1 MHPEPGPSR
10 GRTSV
15 ALILLMLLSVWLPV
29 PVANAAIQIENR
41 DLGVLTDL
49 HEALDVRG
57 GLLVDDGE
65 SASAE
70 TAMASVDAAIR
81 SSGPYDP
88 LALADNPMSDATFKQ
103 IDIQPVDHPDPY
115 DLILDPDSAPP
126 GATDSILNTLIN
138 ITDYVVWTHYEAN
151 DGRVV
156 DKFEVIDFSQS
167 LTSLLF
173 SPEPFEHEID
183 IDDLLDDGSTPTL
196 IDTNGDGIPDS
207 LNQPGNCGYD
217 VSVGLTVSIDPDDG
231 AGIEGTTLWLEPTI
245 EFSVEMFDGQVDLFD
260 LGCAGTPSSDTDD
273 PVWNSMGT
281 LRVSLFKQF
290 TYSESLFFGSEG
302 PSYIWVIDTLH
313 TIPPEDTSVEVGL
326 ERVWFDIADSA
337 LSGIN
342 GLTLGLLGT
351 LAGIDLSGIQLVSI
365 SSPYAI
371 HLETLGSTLCPDS
384 YDPSTDASDN
394 PVEHGCGTL
403 AGFGYIHLSE
413 PTNGVRSLIELAYI
427 EFSAHPRD
435 LDNKIPS
442 EVDIVIRSD
451 SVLSTTVAD
460 VGEGSLTSIE
470 YYSDRRADVHV
481 HFHEDRRNKAPS
493 QLGQSFGN
501 VTESSGWLR
510 GMPEG
515 SLNQLEIDRIFTM
528 LGSNKAPELPGQIPS
543 RLGLI
548 IALKNFSKDVTQN
561 DNDPSLPVNPADPPQ
576 SLVLIRSVQPV
587 DEIDYGSWF
596 LREGSEEDRR
606 QIRTRMNQLPTALVL
621 YGSFSIN
628 NGDDG
633 TNVSLDSS
641 ENLDF
646 FSRILDTTILNLV
659 DIFIGI
665 GGALNAVPEALGEAI
680 SGGMTSGSS
689 LSGNDFHLQMFDDI
703 GVNRIPMV
711 LGEIEMDL
719 GTTDHPTLA
728 GDHILLSEDRDLDL
742 VQGRSGSRE
751 PLLPIALSV
760 RLRGFSAAD
769 LADDSSLDRQ
779 VIGISTI
786 QNESLRVGFTS
797 HDAGTMENSS
807 IHLVKISSLPD
818 SIEITVLPGSMS
830 WNSSDEIE
838 EIIYIGKDRNH
849 RQAVRM
855 RGIPTSFEM
864 EVAESFSWNASS
876 PMSSVEIQISNH
888 SSPSTMDGDHFLYNY
903 DGPTDTAYLSARI
916 TNVSQAAYLVGD
928 TDLDPE
934 ALDRVEL
941 RVDGSLPFRSSI
953 EHIPALGSPDTRGL
967 HVRTLFDP
975 MPGVIGLDV
984 PRADNIDGPEILIPE
999 FNTSQGLQGLASFMD
1014 GMSDLGGSMN
1024 RLLADLTESVT
1035 GKAGETATSE
1045 LSLGFELDADRHFDL
1060 TVDARQG
1067 SLDIT
1072 PPEWRHGISMT
1083 AIDEEEE
1090 QGFHIRTWLPGL
1102 APDVKT
1108 AISFRNESGLEIWDI
1123 EVEMSDWRPAREEFI
1138 VEIKGFDGQD
1148 LDLALIGFEKDES
1161 TEVSVVT
1168 SFSTRNL
1175 GAVSEVTT
1183 STNYHLSQRLDFVV
1197 ASILNRNLGTKSQLF
1212 VSDIPGLID
1221 LYASIGESISVSL
1234 SVPES
1239 ERVQGDSVKSVML
1252 QQLQWSAGQWWPATV
1267 FLKDV
1272 PGEIDLTTDPANIFD
1287 ITKPTSF
1294 QGIPEFDFSASS
1306 AGMDLYMEI
1315 TGRAINTRGDTVML
1329 AEDLM
1334 DRMTVTLDEDYNLAI
1349 RSSGIGIRN
1358 LYLRQSNVPIQPGII
1373 LEQMEAMGENLK
1385 SATISL
1391 NYIGKVYPVF
1401 RIDDVQGGRIL
1412 MSSRASVDFMGI
1424 EWDGRAVLIDAQQTS
1439 GIPTGTSVGVN
1450 GIASDLSLLNVMPGF
1465 DGSTT
1470 HYMVP
1475 EPLSTGIVTVCA
1487 TFLGGD

>member
-1 MHPEPGPSR
+1 MDTEGPR
-10 GRTSV
+10 NHGRTSIF
-15 ALILLMLLSVWLPV
+15 LILLMLMSVWLPV

-49 HEALDVRG
+49 HDALDVRG
-57 GLLVDDGE
+57 GLLADDGE

-70 TAMASVDAAIR
+70 SAMASVDAAIR
-81 SSGPYDP
+81 PSGAYDA
-88 LALADNPMSDATFKQ
+88 LALADNPMSDASFKQ
-103 IDIQPVDHPDPY
+103 IDIQPVDHPDPF
-115 DLILDPDSAPP
+115 DIILDPANAPP

-138 ITDYVVWTHYEAN
+138 ITDYVIWTHYEGN
-151 DGRVV
+151 DGTVV
-156 DKFEVIDFSQS
+156 DKFEVVDFSAS

-183 IDDLLDDGSTPTL
+183 IDDFLDDGNTPTL

-207 LNQPGNCGYD
+207 PNDPGDCGYD
-217 VSVGLTVSIDPDDG
+217 VSVGLTVSIDPNDG
-231 AGIEGTTLWLEPTI
+231 AGVEGTTLWLEPTV

-260 LGCAGTPSSDTDD
+260 AGCSATPSSDTGDA
-273 PVWNSMGT
+273 VWNNMRE

-290 TYSESLFFGSEG
+290 TFSESLFFGSAG
-302 PSYIWVIDTLH
+302 PSYIWIIDTFH
-313 TIPPEDTSVEVGL
+313 KIPPEATSLEVGL
-326 ERVWFDIADSA
+326 ERIWFDIADTA

-342 GLTLGLLGT
+342 GLSLGLLVSLT
-351 LAGIDLSGIQLVSI
+351 GIDLSGIQLVSI

-371 HLETLGSTLCPDS
+371 HLETLGSTECPS
-384 YDPSTDASDN
+384 TYDPLTDASEI
-394 PVEHGCGTL
+394 PTEHGCGIL
-403 AGFGYIHLSE
+403 AGFGYVHLSE
-413 PTNGVRSLIELAYI
+413 PVDGARSLIELAYI
-427 EFSAHPRD
+427 EFSAHPRG
-435 LDNKIPS
+435 LDDRIPS
-442 EVDIVIRSD
+442 EVDLVIRSD

-470 YYSDRRADVHV
+470 YYSDRRADIHV

-493 QLGQSFGN
+493 ELGGTYGN

-510 GMPEG
+510 GMPQG
-515 SLNQLEIDRIFTM
+515 SMSQLEINRIFTM

-548 IALKNFSKDVTQN
+548 IALKNFSKDTTQN

-576 SLVLIRSVQPV
+576 SLVLIRSVQSV

-596 LREGSEEDRR
+596 LREGADEDRR
-606 QIRTRMNQLPTALVL
+606 QIRTKMQQLPTALVL
-621 YGSFSIN
+621 YGSFSIGN
-628 NGDDG
+628 TDEG
-633 TNVSLDSS
+633 TNVSLDNSD
-641 ENLDF
+641 NLDF

-680 SGGMTSGSS
+680 SGGMTSGSG
-689 LSGNDFHLQMFDDI
+689 LSGSDFHLQMFDDI
-703 GVNRIPMV
+703 SVNRLPMT
-711 LGEIEMDL
+711 LGMIEMDL
-719 GTTDHPTLA
+719 GTSGHPTLP
-728 GDHILLSEDRDLDL
+728 GDHILLSEDRDLNL
-742 VQGRSGSRE
+742 VQGRSGARE
-751 PLLPIALSV
+751 PLMPIALSV
-760 RLRGFSAAD
+760 RMRGFSAAD
-769 LADDSSLDRQ
+769 IADDTSLDRQ
-779 VIGISTI
+779 VIGLKTI
-786 QNESLRVGFTS
+786 QNESLRVGFVS
-797 HDAGTMENSS
+797 HDNGTMDSSS
-807 IHLVKISSLPD
+807 IHLVRISSIPD
-818 SIEITVLPGSMS
+818 SIEITVLPGQMS
-830 WNSSDEIE
+830 WSSSAEIE
-838 EIIYIGKDRNH
+838 EITYIGKDENH
-849 RQAVRM
+849 VQAIRM
-855 RGIPTSFEM
+855 RGIPINFDM
-864 EVAESFSWNASS
+864 EVSDSFSWNASS

-888 SSPSTMDGDHFLYNY
+888 SIPGTMDGDHFLYY
-903 DGPTDTAYLSARI
+903 HDGPTDTAYMSARM
-916 TNVSQAAYLVGD
+916 TNISRAAYLIAD
-928 TDLDPE
+928 TNSDPE
-934 ALDRVEL
+934 ALDRIEL
-941 RVDGSLPFRSSI
+941 HIDGSLPFRSSI
-953 EHIPALGSPDTRGL
+953 QHVPALGSPDTRGL
-967 HVRTLFDP
+967 HVRALFNP
-975 MPGVIGLDV
+975 LPGVIGLDV
-984 PRADNIDGPEILIPE
+984 PSADNLGGPEIIIPE

-1014 GMSDLGGSMN
+1014 GMSELGGSMN
-1024 RLLADLTESVT
+1024 RLLADLTETVT
-1035 GKAGETATSE
+1035 GKAGESTSSE

-1067 SLDIT
+1067 SLEIE
-1072 PPEWRHGISMT
+1072 PPTWRHGISMT
-1083 AIDEEEE
+1083 ALERDDE
-1090 QGFHIRTWLPGL
+1090 QGFHVRTWLPGL

-1123 EVEMSDWRPAREEFI
+1123 EVEMSDWIPAREEFI

-1148 LDLALIGFEKDES
+1148 LDLALIGFVEGQS
-1161 TEVSVVT
+1161 TEVSVET

-1183 STNYHLSQRLDFVV
+1183 STNYKLSQRLDYVI
-1197 ASILNRNLGTKSQLF
+1197 ASILDRDLGTKSQLF
-1212 VSDIPGLID
+1212 VSDIPGEID

-1239 ERVQGDSVKSVML
+1239 ERIQGDSVKSVML
-1252 QQLQWSAGQWWPATV
+1252 QQLQWSAGEWWPATI

-1272 PGEIDLTTDPANIFD
+1272 PGEIDLTTDPATIFD
-1287 ITKPTSF
+1287 ITRPTSF
-1294 QGIPEFDFSASS
+1294 QGIPEFDFTASS

-1315 TGRAINTRGDTVML
+1315 TGRAINQRGDTVLL

-1358 LYLRQSNVPIQPGII
+1358 LYMRQSNVPIQPGIV

-1391 NYIGKVYPVF
+1391 SYIGKAYPIF
-1401 RIDDVQGGRIL
+1401 KIDDVQGGRIL

-1424 EWDGRAVLIDAQQTS
+1424 KWDGRAVLIDAQQTS
-1439 GIPTGTSVGVN
+1439 RIPTGTSVGVN

-1475 EPLSTGIVTVCA
+1475 EPMSTGIFTVCA
-1487 TFLGGD
+1487 TFFGGD

>member
-1 MHPEPGPSR
+1 MHPEAAR
-10 GRTSV
+10 NHGRTSIF
-15 ALILLMLLSVWLPV
+15 LILLMLMSVWLPV
-29 PVANAAIQIENR
+29 PVANAAIQIDNR

-49 HEALDVRG
+49 HEALDARG

-65 SASAE
+65 SATAE
-70 TAMASVDAAIR
+70 SAMASVDAAIR
-81 SSGPYDP
+81 PSGPYDA
-88 LALADNPMSDATFKQ
+88 LALADNPMSDASFKQ
-103 IDIQPVDHPDPY
+103 IDIQPVDHPDPF
-115 DLILDPDSAPP
+115 DIILDPSSAPP

-138 ITDYVVWTHYEAN
+138 ITDYVIWTHYEAT

-156 DKFEVIDFSQS
+156 DKFEVVDFTAS

-183 IDDLLDDGSTPTL
+183 IDDFLDDGTTPTL
-196 IDTNGDGIPDS
+196 VDTNGDGIPDS
-207 LNQPGNCGYD
+207 PSQSGDCGYD
-217 VSVGLTVSIDPDDG
+217 VSVGLTVSIDPNDG
-231 AGIEGTTLWLEPTI
+231 AGVEGTTLWLEPTV

-260 LGCAGTPSSDTDD
+260 SGCFGTPSTNSND
-273 PVWNSMGT
+273 PVWTDMGT

-290 TYSESLFFGSEG
+290 TFSESLFFGSAG
-302 PSYIWVIDTLH
+302 PSYIWIIDTLH
-313 TIPPEDTSVEVGL
+313 TIPPEATSLEVGL
-326 ERVWFDIADSA
+326 ERIWLDIADTA

-342 GLTLGLLGT
+342 GLTLGLLVT
-351 LAGIDLSGIQLVSI
+351 LSGLDLSGIQLVSI

-371 HLETLGSTLCPDS
+371 HLETLGSTACPS
-384 YDPSTDASDN
+384 TYNPSTDASDN
-394 PVEHGCGTL
+394 PTEHGCGIL

-413 PTNGVRSLIELAYI
+413 PVDGVRSLIELAYI

-435 LDNKIPS
+435 LDDRIPS
-442 EVDIVIRSD
+442 EVDLVIRSD

-470 YYSDRRADVHV
+470 YYSDRRADIHV
-481 HFHEDRRNKAPS
+481 HFHEDRGNKAPS
-493 QLGQSFGN
+493 QLGDSFGN

-510 GMPEG
+510 GMPQG
-515 SLNQLEIDRIFTM
+515 SMNQLEINRIFTM

-548 IALKNFSKDVTQN
+548 IALKNFSKDTTQN
-561 DNDPSLPVNPADPPQ
+561 ENDPSLPVNPADPPQ
-576 SLVLIRSVQPV
+576 SLVLIRSVQSL

-596 LREGSEEDRR
+596 LREGAEEDRR
-606 QIRTRMNQLPTALVL
+606 QIRTKMQQLPTALVL

-628 NGDDG
+628 NGDEG
-633 TNVSLDSS
+633 TNVSLDST

-665 GGALNAVPEALGEAI
+665 GGALNAVPEALGDAI
-680 SGGMTSGSS
+680 AGGVSSGTG
-689 LSGNDFHLQMFDDI
+689 LSGTDFHLQMFDDI
-703 GVNRIPMV
+703 SVNRIPMV
-711 LGEIEMDL
+711 LGMIEMDL
-719 GTTDHPTLA
+719 GTTDHPTIT

-742 VQGRSGSRE
+742 VQGRSGARE
-751 PLLPIALSV
+751 PLMPIALSI
-760 RLRGFSAAD
+760 RMRGFSAAD

-779 VIGISTI
+779 VIGLKTI
-786 QNESLRVGFTS
+786 QNESLRVGFVS
-797 HDAGTMENSS
+797 HNAGTMEGSS
-807 IHLVKISSLPD
+807 IHLVSVSSIPD
-818 SIEITVLPGSMS
+818 SIEITVLPGQMS
-830 WNSSDEIE
+830 WSSSAEIE
-838 EIIYIGKDRNH
+838 EITYIGKDENQV
-849 RQAVRM
+849 QAVRM
-855 RGIPTSFEM
+855 RGIPTSFDM
-864 EVAESFSWNASS
+864 QVSDSFSWNASS

-888 SSPSTMDGDHFLYNY
+888 SLPNSMDGDHFLYHH
-903 DGPTDTAYLSARI
+903 DGTTDTSYLSARM
-916 TNVSQAAYLVGD
+916 TNISRAAYLVAD
-928 TDLDPE
+928 TDTDPE
-934 ALDRVEL
+934 ALDRIEL
-941 RVDGSLPFRSSI
+941 HIDGTLPFRSSI
-953 EHIPALGSPDTRGL
+953 QHVPALGSPDTRGL
-967 HVRTLFDP
+967 HVRALFNP

-984 PRADNIDGPEILIPE
+984 PRSDNLGGPEILIPE

-1014 GMSDLGGSMN
+1014 GMSELGGSMN
-1024 RLLADLTESVT
+1024 RLLADLTETVT
-1035 GKAGETATSE
+1035 GKAGDSTTSE
-1045 LSLGFELDADRHFDL
+1045 LSVGFELDADRHFDL

-1067 SLDIT
+1067 SLEI
-1072 PPEWRHGISMT
+1072 PPPTWRHGISMT
-1083 AIDEEEE
+1083 ALERDNE
-1090 QGFHIRTWLPGL
+1090 QGFHVRTWLPGL

-1148 LDLALIGFEKDES
+1148 LDLALIGFEEDQS
-1161 TEVSVVT
+1161 TEVSVET

-1183 STNYHLSQRLDFVV
+1183 STNYQLSQRLDYVI

-1212 VSDIPGLID
+1212 VSDIPGEID

-1239 ERVQGDSVKSVML
+1239 ERIQGDSVKSVML
-1252 QQLQWSAGQWWPATV
+1252 QQLQWSAGEWWPATV
-1267 FLKDV
+1267 FLTDV
-1272 PGEIDLTTDPANIFD
+1272 PGEIDLTTDPATIFD
-1287 ITKPTSF
+1287 ITQPTAF

-1315 TGRAINTRGDTVML
+1315 TGRAINTRGDTVLL

-1349 RSSGIGIRN
+1349 RSSGVGIRN
-1358 LYLRQSNVPIQPGII
+1358 LYMRQSNVPIQPGIV

-1391 NYIGKVYPVF
+1391 STIGKVYPIF
-1401 RIDDVQGGRIL
+1401 KIDDVQGGRIL

-1424 EWDGRAVLIDAQQTS
+1424 KWDGRAVLIDAQQTS
-1439 GIPTGTSVGVN
+1439 GIPTGTSIGVN

-1475 EPLSTGIVTVCA
+1475 EPMSTGIVTLCA